1 MSRMVWL
8 LRSAATLIVFGVFS
22 FGAIFF
28 GVPVFFLLTLV
39 IRNRRCRCLVLRF
52 LVKTGFRFIIFISG
66 LMCVFRVRFA
76 VCDEA
81 PESAGEEHLR
91 FVSGRELFADIPE
104 NRSVIIANHPTL
116 VDYVILT
123 SVMNTNVN
131 SMVKKSLTDG
141 FMRHVISH
149 LGYVNN
155 QSPFEDVA
163 AAAQSGDNLLIFPEG
178 SRTRGDITFRRGAAN
193 LAVRLDM
200 DIVPVFIYC
209 SEPDYLSRG
218 FLNIS
223 APSHVP
229 CFYVTRG
236 KSIRPSDV
244 NAGDSLPSAVMAR
257 HFNRYLEELYRHRL
271 PRFAERT
278 VSEAG
283 SDR

>member
-1 MSRMVWL
+1 MSRMACL
-8 LRSAATLIVFGVFS
+8 LRSAATLIAFGVFS
-22 FGAIFF
+22 FGAVFF

-39 IRNRRCRCLVLRF
+39 IRNRRRRCLVLRL

-66 LMCVFRVRFA
+66 LMNVFRVRFA
-76 VCDEA
+76 ICDEDQDA
-81 PESAGEEHLR
+81 AGNDGFR
-91 FVSGRELFADIPE
+91 FVSGRELFSDIPE

-131 SMVKKSLTDG
+131 SMVKKSLTEG

-163 AAAQSGDNLLIFPEG
+163 EAAKSGDNLLIFPEG
-178 SRTRGDITFRRGAAN
+178 SRTRGDISFRRGAAN

-218 FLNIS
+218 FFNIS
-223 APSHVP
+223 APSRVP

-236 KSIRPSDV
+236 KNIRASDV
-244 NAGDSLPSAVMAR
+244 AAEDSLPPAVTAR
-257 HFNRYLEELYRHRL
+257 HFNRYLEELYRRRL
-271 PRFAERT
+271 PRFAERMNRR
-278 VSEAG
+278 SG
-283 SDR
+283 